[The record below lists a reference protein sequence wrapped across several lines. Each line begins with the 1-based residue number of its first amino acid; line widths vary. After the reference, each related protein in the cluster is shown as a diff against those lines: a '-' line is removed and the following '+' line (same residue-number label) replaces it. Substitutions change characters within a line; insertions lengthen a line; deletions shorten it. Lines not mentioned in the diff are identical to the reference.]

1 MKENILINFEIPN
14 NINLTDNNKKNI
26 DNYLTKFF
34 LINIDELTKKD
45 INLKTVI
52 QRVLKLN
59 LSFLQAIKIPI
70 FEEGLIE
77 EFEDNKKT
85 KKTRIIISLKSIKYI
100 SINAYK
106 NIFNESLNI
115 FFNFL
120 IKPISKSNISILNNI
135 IQKKIIKPHLNIAG
149 SSKSSIVILE
159 TVYNLGIPYRHLG
172 RGLYV
177 IGEGKESVQL
187 LSSSIGSDSKIG
199 SQVVGNKMITAL
211 MLKDLGLPYPIHK
224 LINKKEQCLN
234 ASEIIGFPLVV
245 KPVDENEG
253 RGVYID
259 IENVQQLYKAFEK
272 AKTFSKSGQIL
283 VEKQVKGTCY
293 RIFIVKQTILYV
305 VKRHPKS
312 IKGDGISKIEELIGK
327 ENLKNELL
335 VTWKRTEPYPCDKLT
350 IEVLSKLN
358 LTLDSIPE
366 KDIWIPLRKIESTQ
380 DGGRNEDLTNNIH
393 PENIDIALRAANL
406 FGMDVAGIDVISEDI
421 SIPWHKNGAIINEV
435 NFAPQLGRDDFTK
448 DKIISFVKT
457 IIRND
462 GKIPIK
468 AIIGKNEALNKAK
481 QLQEKSLNKGIVSY
495 VTTHDKTFS
504 SSGIEIYY
512 ETILLK
518 ERIDHLLLQ
527 KDIDELIIVI
537 QNNDF
542 QIINSSDYDEI
553 IILEKEEINN
563 EK

>member
-1 MKENILINFEIPN
+1 MKENILITFEIPD
-14 NINLTDNNKKNI
+14 NINLTNENIKNI
-26 DNYLTKFF
+26 DDYLINFF
-34 LINIDELTKKD
+34 LIDISSLIKKD
-45 INLKTVI
+45 INLKTII
-52 QRVLKLN
+52 QRVLKLT
-59 LSFLQAIKIPI
+59 LSFFQVIKIPI
-70 FEEGLIE
+70 FKEGEIE
-77 EFEDNKKT
+77 SFEHNDKT
-85 KKTRIIISLKSIKYI
+85 MKFKIIISLKYINYI
-100 SINAYK
+100 SIESYTK
-106 NIFNESLNI
+106 IFNESLNI
-115 FFNFL
+115 FFKFLTKPL
-120 IKPISKSNISILNNI
+120 IKNNILILNNFI
-135 IQKKIIKPHLNIAG
+135 EEKIIKPYLNIAG
-149 SSKSSIVILE
+149 SSKSSIAILE

-172 RGLYV
+172 RGLY
-177 IGEGKESVQL
+177 ILGEGRNSVSL

-199 SQVVGNKMITAL
+199 SQVVGNKMITAS
-211 MLKDLGLPYPIHK
+211 MLKELGLPYPIHK
-224 LINKKEQCLN
+224 LINKKEQCQD
-234 ASEIIGFPLVV
+234 ASKIIGFPLVI

-259 IENVQQLYKAFEK
+259 IENIQQLYKAFEK

-283 VEKQVKGTCY
+283 VEKQVKGTCF

-312 IKGDGISKIEELIGK
+312 IKGDGISKIKELIIK

-335 VTWKRTEPYPCDKLT
+335 VEWEKTEPFPCDELT

-380 DGGRNEDLTNNIH
+380 DGGRNEDFTNLIH
-393 PENIDIALRAANL
+393 PENIDIALRAASF
-406 FGMDVAGIDVISEDI
+406 FGMEVAGIDIISEDI

-448 DKIISFVKT
+448 NKIISFVKT

-468 AIIGKNEALNKAK
+468 AIIGKNKALNKAK
-481 QLQEKSLNKGIVSY
+481 QLQKKSLNKGIVSY
-495 VTTHDKTFS
+495 VTTHNKTFS

-542 QIINSSDYDEI
+542 QIKDSSDYDEI
-553 IILEKEEINN
+553 IILEKEKINN